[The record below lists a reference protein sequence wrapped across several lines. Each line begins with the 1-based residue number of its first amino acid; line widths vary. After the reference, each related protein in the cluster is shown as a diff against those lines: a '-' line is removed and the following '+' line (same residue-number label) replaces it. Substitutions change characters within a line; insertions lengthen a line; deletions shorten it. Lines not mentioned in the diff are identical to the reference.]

1 MCMFLPM
8 EVITIPERIKVVEV
22 GSLIE
27 IPSQFQVRQ
36 AISMLCK
43 KQEEHPDKF
52 SYIKFPFG
60 MIDYGG
66 LNALLTYHEYCAWRL
81 GRRLLK
87 KRLGLNNQNRIVR
100 VLG

>member
-27 IPSQFQVRQ
+27 IPSQLQVRQ

-52 SYIKFPFG
+52 SYIKFPFQST
-60 MIDYGG
+60 
-66 LNALLTYHEYCAWRL
+66 LCPPKLTLWNVIYNHKVVTASDVFAHS
-81 GRRLLK
+81 G
-87 KRLGLNNQNRIVR
+87 QV
-100 VLG
+100 V

>member
-27 IPSQFQVRQ
+27 IPSQLQVCQ

-43 KQEEHPDKF
+43 K
-52 SYIKFPFG
+52 
-60 MIDYGG
+60 
-66 LNALLTYHEYCAWRL
+66 
-81 GRRLLK
+81 
-87 KRLGLNNQNRIVR
+87 
-100 VLG
+100 